1 MAQQQGEP
9 GDLSFEQA
17 LSALEDVVRRL
28 ETGEVPL
35 AESIDLYERGEALR
49 RLCQQRLDAAQERIE
64 RIVTGPDGKPSGLAP
79 FDEPDDEAPAAA
91 SSSAAS
97 SDAATPDTAVTP
109 PARADGR

>member
-17 LSALEDVVRRL
+17 LSALEDLVRRL

-35 AESIDLYERGEALR
+35 AESIDLYERGETLR
-49 RLCQQRLDAAQERIE
+49 QLCQQRLDAAQERIE

-79 FDEPDDEAPAAA
+79 FDEPDDQSPAAA
-91 SSSAAS
+91 SSSAAAP
-97 SDAATPDTAVTP
+97 DAAATPPV
-109 PARADGR
+109 RADGR